1 MSAYTYQSKNVRKTW
16 LLIFLF
22 VGLVSAVFYVIG
34 AVNNTPIFAVIGLVI
49 SLVQALIAYYT
60 GDKIALTVARAK
72 EVSPQKA
79 PEIHNLVEN
88 LSKVADIP
96 KPKVHISP
104 DPSANAF
111 ACGRDPEHASICL
124 NQGILNLLDKNE
136 LEGVI
141 AHELAHIK
149 NRDIL
154 VMTVTMVLASVI
166 SFIADIGFRT
176 LFWGGGRSSRDSDD
190 MKSPFILVIYVVTL
204 ILAPIVATLIQF
216 AVSRSR
222 ESLADA
228 TAVVFTRYPK
238 GLMSALEKLYKNPTP
253 TNHYSTAM
261 NHFYIAPPKKSFGQ
275 KVSGWFSSH
284 PPIEER
290 IQKLK
295 NLS

>member
-1 MSAYTYQSKNVRKTW
+1 MSAYSYKSSNTRKTW

-22 VGLVSAVFYVIG
+22 VGLVSAVFYLIG
-34 AVNNTPIFAVIGLVI
+34 AVNNSPALAIVGLII

-60 GDKIALTVARAK
+60 GDKIALAFAGAK
-72 EVSPQKA
+72 RVTEQQAPQ
-79 PEIHNLVEN
+79 IHILVEN
-88 LSKVADIP
+88 LSKIAGIP
-96 KPKVHISP
+96 KPKVFVSP

-124 NQGILNLLDKNE
+124 NQGILDLLDKNE

-141 AHELAHIK
+141 AHELAHVK

-166 SFIADIGFRT
+166 SFIADVGFRM
-176 LFWGGGRSSRDSDD
+176 LWWGGNSNKDSDD
-190 MKSPFILVIYVVTL
+190 MKTPFVMVIYIVTL
-204 ILAPIVATLIQF
+204 LLAPIVATLIQL

-228 TAVVFTRYPK
+228 SAVVYTRYPQ
-238 GLMSALEKLYKNPTP
+238 GLMSALTKLYKNPVP
-253 TNHYSTAM
+253 SSHYSTAM
-261 NHFYIAPPKKSFGQ
+261 NHFYIAPPKKSFGE
-275 KVSGWFSSH
+275 KVSGLFSSH

-290 IQKLK
+290 IEALKKL
-295 NLS
+295 S